1 MSIFHKSN
9 TLLTKEDIK
18 RLIEED
24 IQFYNIAPKPK
35 STTIKSKEYKHLKR
49 LMWKNYKRG

>member
-9 TLLTKEDIK
+9 VLLTKEDIK

-24 IQFYNIAPKPK
+24 KQFYNIAPK

-49 LMWKNYKRG
+49 LIWRNYKRG

>member
-9 TLLTKEDIK
+9 VLLTQEDIK
-18 RLIEED
+18 RLIEAD
-24 IQFYNIAPKPK
+24 RQFYNIAQKPK

-49 LMWKNYKRG
+49 LIWRNYKRG